1 MRNAGKIQ
9 DPERTDLKI
18 LMLAPQPFFQPR
30 GTPLSVFQRLRA
42 LSALGHETDLVTY
55 HLGADVQLPGL
66 RIHRIPPVPLIDEV
80 RVGPSLKKVLLD
92 AMVFITALRLILTRR
107 YDYIH
112 SHEEAAF
119 CAMALSFLFGV
130 PHVYDM
136 HSSLPCQLKSF
147 DCGNWFPVIQLFKLL
162 EKLAIRSSRV
172 VITIDSSLENYVRS
186 IHRNA
191 HVTTIENLP
200 LDPGLWGVNHDD
212 VPRLRSRLQLHEARP
227 VVYTGTLEQYQGVE
241 LVMESARIVASK
253 EPNARFLMVGGS
265 ESQVAHWRKA
275 ARRMNLE
282 DCVRFIGMVPPEEA
296 LAYLQLA
303 DVLVSPRTN
312 GTSVP
317 LKIYTYLC
325 AGKATVATRVASHLQ
340 VLDSEIAYLVD
351 PTGEALAEGILA
363 LLGDSA
369 LREGLGERAQAFAR
383 NRCDY
388 PGYLDKVK
396 QVYDSRIAD
405 ARAAPRAAGPGPAE

>member
-1 MRNAGKIQ
+1 M
-9 DPERTDLKI
+9 KI

-42 LSALGHETDLVTY
+42 LSTLGHETDLVTY
-55 HLGADVQLPGL
+55 HLGRDVRLPGL
-66 RIHRIPPVPLIDEV
+66 RIHRIPAVPLVGEV
-80 RVGPSLKKVLLD
+80 SIGPSWRKLLLD
-92 AMVFITALRLILTRR
+92 ALVVLTAFRLILTRK

-119 CAMALSFLFGV
+119 AAMLLSFLFGV

-136 HSSLPCQLKSF
+136 HSSLPRQLKSF
-147 DCGNWFPVIQLFKLL
+147 NCGNWFPVIQLFKLL
-162 EKLAIRSSRV
+162 EKLAIRTCRV
-172 VITIDSSLENYVRS
+172 VITIDGNLERYVLD
-186 IHRNA
+186 IHPEA

-200 LDPGLWGVNHDD
+200 LDPVQWGVNHED
-212 VPRLRSRLQLHEARP
+212 VPRLRRRLQLQEARP

-253 EPNARFLMVGGS
+253 EPKARFLMVGGTA
-265 ESQVAHWRKA
+265 SQVAYWRKA
-275 ARRMNLE
+275 AQRMNLE
-282 DCVRFIGMVPPEEA
+282 SCVQFIGTVPPEEA

-325 AGKATVATRVASHLQ
+325 AGKATIATRVASHLE
-340 VLDSEIAYLVD
+340 VLDSEIAYLVE
-351 PTGEALAEGILA
+351 PTGKALAEGILA
-363 LLGDSA
+363 LLGDSS
-369 LREGLGERAQAFAR
+369 LCKGLGERARAFAER
-383 NRCDY
+383 RY
-388 PGYLDKVK
+388 PYAGYVDKVRR
-396 QVYDSRIAD
+396 VYDSQIAD
-405 ARAAPRAAGPGPAE
+405 ACAAPRAAGPAE